1 MIMRQVSQGVAIMAF
16 VAVAHVQFT
25 KMARADE
32 PAVAI
37 VEDTS
42 GTVAGVEPLD
52 LLRKGQQ
59 IALSAGAGLIISY
72 LDSCQRENI
81 RGGKVVIGRTQS
93 DVAGGAVTR
102 SKVSCDPVALALTPE
117 QANQSATLVFRE
129 PDKIVGD
136 SVAAEAKFALQTRR
150 PIVIVPDLT
159 EITVEDWRD
168 KKTKWSVKVMNG
180 IADITADRKM
190 LDQGGVYRLVGGG
203 KTLIFRIGKEA
214 TDAPLPLLKRVIRF

>member
-1 MIMRQVSQGVAIMAF
+1 MIMRQVSQGVAIVAF
-16 VAVAHVQFT
+16 AAVAQVQFT
-25 KMARADE
+25 EMVWADE

-42 GTVAGVEPLD
+42 GTVTGVEPLD

-59 IALSAGAGLIISY
+59 IALGAGAGLIISY

-81 RGGKVVIGRTQS
+81 RGGKVVIGKTQS

-129 PDKIVGD
+129 DKTISGD
-136 SVAAEAKFALQTRR
+136 PAAMEAKFALQTRQ
-150 PIVIVPDLT
+150 PIVIAPELAV
-159 EITVEDWRD
+159 ITVEDWRD
-168 KKTKWSVKVMNG
+168 KKTKWSVNVVDG
-180 IADITADRKM
+180 IADITADGKM